1 MRKLNT
7 AKIKVNLIDTLFDI
21 IGGALYAAGIYSFAA
36 KAQFAPGGIAG
47 LGVII
52 NHYTGLPIGVC
63 TLVLNIPVIF
73 ICLRALG
80 RNFLFRSLR
89 TMIIGTVLMDF
100 VFPLLPAY
108 GGDKLVAAL
117 FAGAL
122 SGLGLALIYWR
133 GSSTGGMDFVILSLR
148 KKYPHLSIGTI
159 SIITDG
165 AVILLGGLIFKNVD
179 AVLEGILMTAVYTTV
194 VDKLMSSFAAGQVVF
209 VITDKGGEMSD
220 RIMRSI
226 GRGVTAVSGTGM
238 FSKENRN
245 ILMCACTRSEACR
258 IRKLA
263 YNADNE
269 ALVLLC
275 PYDTAYGMGFEP
287 LAG

>member
-1 MRKLNT
+1 MRRFTWN
-7 AKIKVNLIDTLFDI
+7 KIKAVLTDTLFDI

-52 NHYTGLPIGVC
+52 NHYTELPIGVC
-63 TLVLNIPVIF
+63 TLLLNIPVIF
-73 ICLRALG
+73 VCLKALG
-80 RNFLFRSLR
+80 KDFLFRSLR
-89 TMIIGTVLMDF
+89 TMVIGTVIMDV

-133 GSSTGGMDFVILSLR
+133 GSSTGGADFVILSLR

-165 AVILLGGLIFKNVD
+165 AIILLGGFVFKNVD
-179 AVLEGILMTAVYTTV
+179 AVLQGILMTAVYTTV
-194 VDKLMSSFAAGQVVF
+194 VDKLMSSFSAGQVVF
-209 VITDKGGEMSD
+209 VITDRPTEMSD
-220 RIMRSI
+220 RIMSSV
-226 GRGVTAVSGTGM
+226 GRGVTAVPGKGM
-238 FSKENRN
+238 FSQEKRD
-245 ILMCACTRSEACR
+245 ILMCACTRAEACR

-263 YNADNE
+263 YVADSA

-275 PYDTAYGMGFEP
+275 PYDTAYGLGFES
-287 LAG
+287 LAE

>member
-1 MRKLNT
+1 MRKLSLQRAKT
-7 AKIKVNLIDTLFDI
+7 ALIDTLFDI

-36 KAQFAPGGIAG
+36 NAQFAPGGIAG

-52 NHYTGLPIGVC
+52 NHFTGLPIGVC
-63 TLVLNIPVIF
+63 TLALNIPVIF
-73 ICLRALG
+73 ICLKALG
-80 RNFLFRSLR
+80 KSFLLRSLR
-89 TMIIGTVLMDF
+89 TMLIGAVLMDV

-165 AVILLGGLIFKNVD
+165 AVILLGGLVFKNVD

-194 VDKLMSSFAAGQVVF
+194 VDKLMSGFSAGQVVF
-209 VITDKGGEMSD
+209 VITERGNEMSD

-238 FSKENRN
+238 FSKEKRN
-245 ILMCACTRSEACR
+245 VLMCACSRAEACK

-263 YNADNE
+263 YIADNE

-275 PYDTAYGMGFEP
+275 PYDTAYGMGFQS
-287 LAG
+287 LAE